1 MTDRYKQYII
11 EREGDRKKYFEIDG
25 YYKLSDIV
33 EIETYHY
40 QNNRDRFVIRSI
52 ITGKYTNWDAD
63 FTDIMNE
70 HIKDPQVNW
79 LAIYDYLDKQLKKVP
94 DMQFLTNDLFELNK
108 QLKPYRNDV
117 LTVYTGF

>member
-11 EREGDRKKYFEIDG
+11 EREGDRKKHFEIDG

-40 QNNRDRFVIRSI
+40 QHNRDRFVIRSI

-108 QLKPYRNDV
+108 QLKPYRNEV